1 MYEPTPLVPVPD
13 PVLVRVCIC
22 ELILLVLVALWKL
35 DPDCLFE
42 NKVVENPFWGLLVL
56 EFEYELA

>member
-13 PVLVRVCIC
+13 PVLVLC

-35 DPDCLFE
+35 DPDCLFAN
-42 NKVVENPFWGLLVL
+42 NKVVGNPFWGLLVL
-56 EFEYELA
+56 EFGYEFA